1 MGAPVRAGS
10 TRTLAGANRSRRLR
24 GISVAARPNQGA
36 PPGSRPRSPRPSEP
50 VGENLYQLLS
60 VPQTAS
66 SAEITNAYRLAMKRF
81 HPDRARPEHRA
92 GAEELSKDLN
102 RAYKTLSN
110 PAARLAYDQSIR
122 KVDLRDPFMARY
134 TGEFGG
140 PRAAHQD
147 PYATRLKRDITE
159 AERRDHRRSERS
171 AFVSLFSIFLVVTLG
186 AIGLVLVGGLVSFL
200 FQQLFS

>member
-1 MGAPVRAGS
+1 M
-10 TRTLAGANRSRRLR
+10 
-24 GISVAARPNQGA
+24 AARPNQGS
-36 PPGSRPRSPRPSEP
+36 PPGSQLRPPRAPDSS
-50 VGENLYQLLS
+50 GETLYQLLS
-60 VPQTAS
+60 VPRTAS
-66 SAEITNAYRLAMKRF
+66 SVEITKAYRLAMKRF
-81 HPDRARPEHRA
+81 HPDRVRPEHRS

-122 KVDLRDPFMARY
+122 KADLQGQIMGRY

-147 PYATRLKRDITE
+147 PHAARLKRDITE

-171 AFVSLFSIFLVVTLG
+171 AVVSLFSIFLVVALG
-186 AIGLVLVGGLVSFL
+186 GIGLVLVGGLVSFL